1 MATLFI
7 EVLRCY
13 VRAGKFKINEFV
25 VMRNHVHLLV
35 TLGAEMSVEKAMQLI
50 KGNFSFRAKTEL
62 GFLGEIWQRGFSDVR
77 IKDEES
83 FRAHQ
88 LYIYNNPVK
97 AGLASVPEEYPAW
110 FFVFAK
116 AEGAGAK
123 ARSRNRKWRHD
134 QGRALTRVSS
144 TSSAGSPEPCPAQV
158 SVQKKHANP
167 GHQAICRFNFFR
179 AWEITASQ
187 PCADRH
193 AGIAVHPFFKN
204 CLVQHP
210 AN

>member
-1 MATLFI
+1 MLSCQGTTSVVPNPTRIERALAPAMARPSRPSDPQNLKAESRTFFVTSRRADSKPILQTDRMAALFI

-13 VRAGKFKINEFV
+13 MRAGKFKINEFV

-35 TLGAEMSVEKAMQLI
+35 TLGAEISIEKAMQLI

-97 AGLASVPEEYPAW
+97 AGLASVPEEYPHGSLYLRRL
-110 FFVFAK
+110 K
-116 AEGAGAK
+116 A
-123 ARSRNRKWRHD
+123 
-134 QGRALTRVSS
+134 QGLKPVVEA
-144 TSSAGSPEPCPAQV
+144 
-158 SVQKKHANP
+158 ANGGTTKVVP
-167 GHQAICRFNFFR
+167 
-179 AWEITASQ
+179 
-187 PCADRH
+187 
-193 AGIAVHPFFKN
+193 
-204 CLVQHP
+204 
-210 AN
+210 